1 MSAYLTNLH
10 AASMYCATLLV
21 QKIKRRPSCF
31 YFRGNLTERQERL
44 QTEFSLLWGNK
55 NVKLVLKA
63 PAIFAGTEI
72 QAFETMLCR
81 EGQALLTLGQALGGT
96 KAQEAREATKTKK

>member
-1 MSAYLTNLH
+1 M
-10 AASMYCATLLV
+10 
-21 QKIKRRPSCF
+21 
-31 YFRGNLTERQERL
+31 
-44 QTEFSLLWGNK
+44 
-55 NVKLVLKA
+55 KA

-96 KAQEAREATKTKK
+96 KAQEAREAAKTKK